1 MLPSVARLKFEL
13 TVALS
18 LLIKFSD
25 YLFLSIGSTN
35 ELTIEGGMYQTLRD
49 KLGEHVFSRWGR
61 GLMSPSD
68 AFDDNWWCV
77 RFAGEPWS
85 SLSPEDSLA

>member
-1 MLPSVARLKFEL
+1 MPPSVTRLKFEL
-13 TVALS
+13 TVAWSSFLKS
-18 LLIKFSD
+18 LD

-35 ELTIEGGMYQTLRD
+35 ELIIEGGMYQTLRD
-49 KLGEHVFSRWGR
+49 KLGEHVFPRWGR
-61 GLMSPSD
+61 GLMSPSE